1 MTALILA
8 DILECFGLGGPS
20 PIRAATA
27 LLETLRR
34 QPDAGEPQHHTAHN
48 AMVLNLARALPVESM
63 RAMFAGAPPDAAML
77 LLARLVL
84 AGEPAERIKEYAPT
98 VAQRRAA

>member
-1 MTALILA
+1 MTSLILA
-8 DILECFGLGGPS
+8 DILEAFGLGGPS

-48 AMVLNLARALPVESM
+48 AMVLNLARSLPVESV
-63 RAMFAGAPPDAAML
+63 RAMFAEAAPDAAML

-84 AGEPAERIKEYAPT
+84 AGEPADRIKEYLPRE
-98 VAQRRAA
+98 QRRAA

>member
-1 MTALILA
+1 MTAIILA
-8 DILECFGLGGPS
+8 DILEAFGLGGPS
-20 PIRAATA
+20 PVRAATA

-34 QPDAGEPQHHTAHN
+34 QPDAGEPQHRAAHN
-48 AMVLNLARALPVESM
+48 AMVLNLAQARPVESM
-63 RAMFAGAPPDAAML
+63 RAMFASAPPDVAML

-98 VAQRRAA
+98 AQRRAA